1 MSDNKLPP
9 KDSNLTVEEITAA
22 ADIFF
27 PLFNIVDSR
36 MPDNATTEDTLKV
49 MENIAKLAQR
59 ERAKKREKETK
70 EKFGFNK
77 DTKETADGE

>member
-9 KDSNLTVEEITAA
+9 KDSNLTVEEVTAA

-36 MPDNATTEDTLKV
+36 MPNDAKVEDTLKV

-59 ERAKKREKETK
+59 ERAKKREKEAK

-77 DTKETADGE
+77 DTKEIADGE